1 MAQDQSPIP
10 PTPSSEAYMAAG
22 DRPLIPAA
30 SDPMKLF
37 VTWLGEA
44 RDAESREANAMTLAT
59 VDDEGWPDARIVL
72 LKDVS
77 PTGFTFYTNLGSAK
91 ARQLAA
97 SPVAS
102 LLFHW
107 KSMERQ
113 VRIRGRV
120 VPVSEAASD
129 SYFAERARESQIGAW
144 ASDQS
149 RPLPHREA
157 LEARVEVFAELYKD
171 EDVPRPPYW
180 GGYCLMPVQYEF
192 WQSQAFR
199 LHDRRQYLWDEAHA
213 RWMQSRLNP

>member
-1 MAQDQSPIP
+1 
-10 PTPSSEAYMAAG
+10 MAAG

-44 RDAESREANAMTLAT
+44 RDVESREANAMTLAT
-59 VDDEGWPDARIVL
+59 VDEGGWPDARIVL

-77 PTGFTFYTNLGSAK
+77 PTGFTFYTTLGSAK

-97 SPVAS
+97 NPVAS
-102 LLFHW
+102 LLVHW

-157 LEARVEVFAELYKD
+157 LEARVEVFAELYKG

-213 RWMQSRLNP
+213 RWSPSRLNP